1 MPFRVRCPNPE
12 CRRSTVVA
20 DEMRGRRARCKKC
33 GTQFVLELSAE
44 AKAAATPA
52 EAAPAAPAAS
62 AAPGVGPDQAAGLEL
77 APLPANYVAPFS
89 TLTTASVP
97 TPQASEQA
105 GEEEQII
112 AGRYRLGRV
121 LGKGNFGLVYHAFDM
136 HLEREVAV
144 KLLHADT
151 ASSPEAVSRF
161 QREAKAAA
169 RLHHP
174 HIVPVFDAGRH
185 GDNYFLV
192 AAYVEGQTLDKLL
205 PETGVEPRRAVTWVL
220 QLLDALQ
227 AAHQQGVLHRD
238 VKSGNLIIDTADR
251 LHLMDFGL
259 AGWTQDQDHARLTQ
273 AGAFMGTPAFTAP
286 EQARGEHTAVG
297 PWSDVYSTGVV
308 LYQLLTGHVPFE
320 GPLARVIYQVLEE
333 PAPSPLIHK
342 PDLDRELER
351 ICMRALQKDIRRRFQ
366 SCQEMA
372 AALRSWL
379 ANQPTGPVPLT
390 AARHTSLP
398 PKPQAS
404 IATPRDPTRETRRDL
419 REGWPTSRPMPGA
432 GSESATASGRWRDP
446 EKPYPGS
453 SQKAVHWVL
462 IFFGLV
468 TVSLV
473 GLMILLA
480 IMLINRWR

>member
-1 MPFRVRCPNPE
+1 MPFRVRCPNSQ
-12 CRRSTVVA
+12 CLRSTVVP

-33 GTQFVLELSAE
+33 GTQFVLELVEHVE
-44 AKAAATPA
+44 ASTTP
-52 EAAPAAPAAS
+52 APAAPAA
-62 AAPGVGPDQAAGLEL
+62 ARDRTAELEL

-89 TLTTASVP
+89 TLSAASVAS
-97 TPQASEQA
+97 PQSTQ
-105 GEEEQII
+105 EEQII

-121 LGKGNFGLVYHAFDM
+121 LGKGNFGLVYLAFDL

-151 ASSPEAVSRF
+151 AASPEAVSRF

-192 AAYVEGQTLDKLL
+192 TAYVEGQTLDKLL
-205 PETGVEPRRAVTWVL
+205 PETGVESRRAVTWVL

-238 VKSGNLIIDTADR
+238 VKSGNLIIDAADR

-297 PWSDVYSTGVV
+297 PWSDLYSVGVV

-333 PAPSPLIHK
+333 PAPSPLVHK
-342 PDLDRELER
+342 PDLDRDLER
-351 ICMRALQKDIRRRFQ
+351 ICMRALLKDIERRYR
-366 SCQEMA
+366 SCEEMA
-372 AALRSWL
+372 AALRAWL
-379 ANQPTGPVPLT
+379 AKQPTGPVPLT
-390 AARHTSLP
+390 SERYTSLP
-398 PKPQAS
+398 PKPQAA
-404 IATPRDPTRETRRDL
+404 ITTPRDL
-419 REGWPTSRPMPGA
+419 TSRTYRDVRGGKPNSRPLPQEV
-432 GSESATASGRWRDP
+432 SEPSPEFGRWHDEAKSDAP
-446 EKPYPGS
+446 P
-453 SQKAVHWVL
+453 SQMSLHWVL
-462 IFFGLV
+462 VFFGLV
-468 TVSLV
+468 TMSLV

>member
-1 MPFRVRCPNPE
+1 
-12 CRRSTVVA
+12 VA

-33 GTQFVLELSAE
+33 GTQFVLELAEEAE
-44 AKAAATPA
+44 ASVMPAPVVPAAAAAVPDRPA
-52 EAAPAAPAAS
+52 E
-62 AAPGVGPDQAAGLEL
+62 LEL

-89 TLTTASVP
+89 TLTAAAITTA
-97 TPQASEQA
+97 QA
-105 GEEEQII
+105 GEEEQMV

-121 LGKGNFGLVYHAFDM
+121 LGKGNFGLVYHAFDIQ
-136 HLEREVAV
+136 LEREVAV

-151 ASSPEAVSRF
+151 AASPEAVSRF

-238 VKSGNLIIDTADR
+238 VKSGNLIIDATDR

-297 PWSDVYSTGVV
+297 PWSDVYSVGVV

-333 PAPSPLIHK
+333 PAPSPLVHK
-342 PDLDRELER
+342 PELDRELER
-351 ICMRALQKDIRRRFQ
+351 ICMRALLKDTRRRYR
-366 SCQEMA
+366 SCEEMA
-372 AALRSWL
+372 TPLRTWL

-398 PKPQAS
+398 PAPQAS
-404 IATPRDPTRETRRDL
+404 ITTPRDPTSRTYRDVRGDKPTRRPEPQDFSK
-419 REGWPTSRPMPGA
+419 PVP
-432 GSESATASGRWRDP
+432 ASGQWREA
-446 EKPYPGS
+446 EK
-453 SQKAVHWVL
+453 SQPPPDQTSLHWVL

-468 TVSLV
+468 TLSLI